1 MKSSVAF
8 SLPFLLYVAI
18 YMSVL
23 LNFRTEY
30 TLEELKQKPPP
41 EGVDPSRLEAYLN
54 ADDFQV
60 KSSTIF
66 LLFISTFLQGSAVAS
81 WLARSTPGRAVWV
94 RVLGLDIMLCSWARH
109 FTLTVPLFTLVYK
122 WVPANL
128 MLRVTLR
135 WTTMLSRGSI
145 NTSGRF
151 MLQKP
156 G

>member
-1 MKSSVAF
+1 MLVAAEKSFSDPRSLGVKSSVAF
-8 SLPFLLYVAI
+8 SLPFLYVAV

-66 LLFISTFLQGSAVAS
+66 LLLISTFL
-81 WLARSTPGRAVWV
+81 
-94 RVLGLDIMLCSWARH
+94 
-109 FTLTVPLFTLVYK
+109 
-122 WVPANL
+122 
-128 MLRVTLR
+128 
-135 WTTMLSRGSI
+135 
-145 NTSGRF
+145 
-151 MLQKP
+151 
-156 G
+156 